1 MEKGTLLIFNRT
13 KEVYK
18 VLKINGDDLL
28 CVSENGIVSHVN
40 LDRVEN
46 GEFNIKPSCKKVYK
60 AYFDKNKNVYRLYDP
75 EKPQLT
81 IAYFDADELEIM
93 KRRVLHELSDLRN
106 GEIAELV
113 IEN

>member
-28 CVSENGIVSHVN
+28 CVLENGIVLHVN
-40 LDRVEN
+40 LNRVEN

-60 AYFDKNKNVYRLYDP
+60 TYYDKNMDAYRLYDP
-75 EKPQLT
+75 EKPHET
-81 IAYFDADELEIM
+81 IVYFNAGELEIM

-106 GEIAELV
+106 GIIAELV
-113 IEN
+113 TEN